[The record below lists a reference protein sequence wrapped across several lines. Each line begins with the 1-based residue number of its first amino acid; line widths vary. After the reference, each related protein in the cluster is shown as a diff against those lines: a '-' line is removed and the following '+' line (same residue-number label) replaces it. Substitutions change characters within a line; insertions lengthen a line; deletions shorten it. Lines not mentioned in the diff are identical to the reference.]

1 MPSKLTH
8 CSPHAIQHCRGS
20 SSESLV
26 AMPNEPERYLSW
38 TDVKPLFGGISRT
51 TAWRGVRAGWLPAP
65 VPVSPGRRAWRASD
79 VSAWQSRLRPR
90 VLPPMIVPQAN
101 EDEKPNAN

>member
-1 MPSKLTH
+1 MP
-8 CSPHAIQHCRGS
+8 I
-20 SSESLV
+20 
-26 AMPNEPERYLSW
+26 EPERYLSW
-38 TDVKPLFGGISRT
+38 ADVKPLFGGISRT

-90 VLPPMIVPQAN
+90 ALPSVLDPQKNDDGDPIAN
-101 EDEKPNAN
+101 